1 MQDRVIAFGD
11 VNVDLVTTLP
21 RKGADGRAVAPRTE
35 VFPGGTVGNTAAGL
49 ARLGC
54 PVSFAGKIGNDA
66 FGRFIRRDFE
76 KEGVDTS
83 FLWVEE
89 EGFTVMI
96 MAFIDEAGERHITV
110 WPPRDGAHTKLRFQE
125 LPPAFWNQAGWI
137 HSSGISLRQDPTRTA
152 TLKGLEE
159 ARRRGIPVSFD
170 LNMRVEFFGW
180 SADDRKNFLAA
191 AFASDYLLG
200 SVTEEILPLA
210 EAAKGAPLAGDAE
223 GRLREALELLG
234 AGGRTIIARRGPHG
248 TILYRHGEIRIIPAY
263 RVNITDALG
272 AGDAFNSGFIT
283 AMWERREVAE
293 AIRWGNAA
301 ASLNLTRPGARGT
314 PTRGELI
321 SFLNAPDREELPAK
335 PLG

>member
-110 WPPRDGAHTKLRFQE
+110 WPPGTGLTRNSVFRNCLR
-125 LPPAFWNQAGWI
+125 
-137 HSSGISLRQDPTRTA
+137 HSGT
-152 TLKGLEE
+152 
-159 ARRRGIPVSFD
+159 RRG
-170 LNMRVEFFGW
+170 
-180 SADDRKNFLAA
+180 
-191 AFASDYLLG
+191 G
-200 SVTEEILPLA
+200 ST
-210 EAAKGAPLAGDAE
+210 
-223 GRLREALELLG
+223 LRESPY
-234 AGGRTIIARRGPHG
+234 GR
-248 TILYRHGEIRIIPAY
+248 IPP
-263 RVNITDALG
+263 
-272 AGDAFNSGFIT
+272 
-283 AMWERREVAE
+283 E
-293 AIRWGNAA
+293 
-301 ASLNLTRPGARGT
+301 P
-314 PTRGELI
+314 P
-321 SFLNAPDREELPAK
+321 P
-335 PLG
+335 